1 MVSALKMVARASQMQ
16 VVNKIAS
23 TYATLKQERR
33 WVCDIF
39 SVSLTLTLS
48 FSFSR
53 IHMDGGDQITK
64 PQSHQMIKI
73 KIKGD
78 CETSIPKRE
87 SSAVAPIEEQR
98 EVVLTK
104 LLHAMPPSDP
114 NLFAMLKSLWRKMDA
129 AALL

>member
-1 MVSALKMVARASQMQ
+1 
-16 VVNKIAS
+16 
-23 TYATLKQERR
+23 
-33 WVCDIF
+33 
-39 SVSLTLTLS
+39 
-48 FSFSR
+48 
-53 IHMDGGDQITK
+53 MDGGDQITK

-104 LLHAMPPSDP
+104 LLHAMPPPDP

-129 AALL
+129 AALLQFLVSKQKESASLQAEIAAAMEEAVEEFLKSKVVEFLEMFVVAVIV